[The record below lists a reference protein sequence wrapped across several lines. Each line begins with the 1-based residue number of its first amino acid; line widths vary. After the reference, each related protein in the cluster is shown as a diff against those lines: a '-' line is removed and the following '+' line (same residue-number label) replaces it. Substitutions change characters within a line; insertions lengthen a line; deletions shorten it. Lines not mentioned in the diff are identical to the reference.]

1 MKKFVCFSLVMLAMI
16 SCLTACNFTKNVS
29 GVLAGNATA
38 TPKVEKMMTAL
49 VNNDTADAKAL
60 MHPQSDKETD
70 AAITQ
75 MSSYLSGRTVGSI
88 ELKSINVNTSTGTS
102 GKVRQEQAS
111 YQVTLIDG
119 EIIYLS
125 VAYLS
130 DNSGEGFIYFQL
142 VLGVI

>member
-1 MKKFVCFSLVMLAMI
+1 MKKFVCFSLVMLSMI
-16 SCLTACNFTKNVS
+16 SCLTACNFTKNES

-38 TPKVEKMMTAL
+38 TPKVEEMMTAL

-60 MHPQSDKETD
+60 MHPQSAKETD

-119 EIIYLS
+119 EIIYLN

-130 DNSGEGFIYFQL
+130 DNSGEGFISFQL

>member
-38 TPKVEKMMTAL
+38 TPKVKEMMTAL
-49 VNNDTADAKAL
+49 VNNNTADAKAL

-70 AAITQ
+70 VAITQ

-102 GKVRQEQAS
+102 GMGIRS
-111 YQVTLIDG
+111 NCL
-119 EIIYLS
+119 
-125 VAYLS
+125 
-130 DNSGEGFIYFQL
+130 NSSP
-142 VLGVI
+142 